1 MHGFGVWQNWLLM
14 LAPLLVQ
21 DTWASNERSES
32 VSRSV
37 MPNSLWP
44 HGLKL
49 IRLFCPWDLPGEDT
63 GVVAISFSRE
73 SSRPRD
79 RTRVS
84 WTAGRFFTNWAT
96 SGRCKW
102 QSLLKS
108 VFSVNLGW
116 CLPQGDVGISL
127 FLKGIDFLQKSSP
140 HLKRQRRD
148 LLQSWKPQVCLGS
161 YYSLCRTEK
170 IFCLVLHGMA
180 RSLT

>member
-1 MHGFGVWQNWLLM
+1 MWSEVKSLSRVQLFATPWTVAHQ
-14 LAPLLVQ
+14 APP
-21 DTWASNERSES
+21 S
-32 VSRSV
+32 
-37 MPNSLWP
+37 M
-44 HGLKL
+44 G
-49 IRLFCPWDLPGEDT
+49 
-63 GVVAISFSRE
+63 FSRQEYWSGLPFPSLGE

-116 CLPQGDVGISL
+116 CLPQGVVGISL